1 MLENDLTNIEML
13 IMKCIWDTP
22 EELALSQLVAMVNE
36 RFEKSWKP
44 QTISTYLAH
53 LVRKGYLSMRR
64 KGKVF
69 LYHPEVSE
77 ESYRSSQI
85 DELVNYWGD
94 PGTPTEFLSAL
105 FLTGDSESESY
116 EYLEDLRKLSI
127 SRSRLRFN
135 MVTACSAPPAAYA
148 ALALRNFSFS
158 PSPAMFR

>member
-64 KGKVF
+64 KGKSIP
-69 LYHPEVSE
+69 LS
-77 ESYRSSQI
+77 
-85 DELVNYWGD
+85 
-94 PGTPTEFLSAL
+94 PGSIR
-105 FLTGDSESESY
+105 
-116 EYLEDLRKLSI
+116 RKLQILSD
-127 SRSRLRFN
+127 R
-135 MVTACSAPPAAYA
+135 
-148 ALALRNFSFS
+148 
-158 PSPAMFR
+158 

>member
-105 FLTGDSESESY
+105 FLTGDSESESD
-116 EYLEDLRKLSI
+116 EDLEDLRKL
-127 SRSRLRFN
+127 LN
-135 MVTACSAPPAAYA
+135 E
-148 ALALRNFSFS
+148 LD
-158 PSPAMFR
+158 

>member
-22 EELALSQLVAMVNE
+22 EKLALSQLVVMVNE
-36 RFEKSWKP
+36 RFDKSWKP

-53 LVRKGYLSMRR
+53 LVRKGYLSMER

-69 LYHPEVSE
+69 LYQPEVSE
-77 ESYRSSQI
+77 QEYRASQI

-105 FLTGDSESESY
+105 FVTGDNESESE
-116 EYLEDLRKLSI
+116 EDLEDLRKL
-127 SRSRLRFN
+127 LDD
-135 MVTACSAPPAAYA
+135 MD
-148 ALALRNFSFS
+148 
-158 PSPAMFR
+158 

>member
-22 EELALSQLVAMVNE
+22 EKLALSQLVVMVNE
-36 RFEKSWKP
+36 RFDKSWKP

-53 LVRKGYLSMRR
+53 LVRKGYLSMER

-69 LYHPEVSE
+69 LYQPEVSE
-77 ESYRSSQI
+77 EEYRASQI

-105 FLTGDSESESY
+105 FVTGDNESESE
-116 EYLEDLRKLSI
+116 EDLEDLRKL
-127 SRSRLRFN
+127 LDE
-135 MVTACSAPPAAYA
+135 
-148 ALALRNFSFS
+148 LD
-158 PSPAMFR
+158 

>member
-77 ESYRSSQI
+77 EVTDPLRSMNWLI
-85 DELVNYWGD
+85 
-94 PGTPTEFLSAL
+94 
-105 FLTGDSESESY
+105 TGEIRVHRQSSCPH
-116 EYLEDLRKLSI
+116 YL
-127 SRSRLRFN
+127 
-135 MVTACSAPPAAYA
+135 
-148 ALALRNFSFS
+148 
-158 PSPAMFR
+158 

>member
-94 PGTPTEFLSAL
+94 LGTPTEFLSAL
-105 FLTGDSESESY
+105 FVTPGCGRLWTA
-116 EYLEDLRKLSI
+116 
-127 SRSRLRFN
+127 RS
-135 MVTACSAPPAAYA
+135 SAQPGRSPPSWPPPAATC
-148 ALALRNFSFS
+148 
-158 PSPAMFR
+158 

>member
-22 EELALSQLVAMVNE
+22 EKLALSQLVVMVNE
-36 RFEKSWKP
+36 RFDKSWKP

-53 LVRKGYLSMRR
+53 LVRKGYLSMER

-69 LYHPEVSE
+69 LYQPEVSE
-77 ESYRSSQI
+77 EEYRASQI

-105 FLTGDSESESY
+105 FVTGDNESESE
-116 EYLEDLRKLSI
+116 EDLEDLRKL
-127 SRSRLRFN
+127 LDD
-135 MVTACSAPPAAYA
+135 MD
-148 ALALRNFSFS
+148 
-158 PSPAMFR
+158 

>member
-22 EELALSQLVAMVNE
+22 EKLALSQLVVMVNE
-36 RFEKSWKP
+36 RFDKSWKP

-53 LVRKGYLSMRR
+53 LVRKGYLSMER

-69 LYHPEVSE
+69 LYQPEVSE
-77 ESYRSSQI
+77 QEYRASQI

-105 FLTGDSESESY
+105 FVTGDNESESE
-116 EYLEDLRKLSI
+116 EDLEDLRKL
-127 SRSRLRFN
+127 LDE
-135 MVTACSAPPAAYA
+135 
-148 ALALRNFSFS
+148 LD
-158 PSPAMFR
+158 

>member
-53 LVRKGYLSMRR
+53 LVRR

-105 FLTGDSESESY
+105 FVIGDSESESD
-116 EYLEDLRKLSI
+116 EDLEDLRKL
-127 SRSRLRFN
+127 LDE
-135 MVTACSAPPAAYA
+135 
-148 ALALRNFSFS
+148 LD
-158 PSPAMFR
+158 